1 MANFAAQ
8 LKDKLLG
15 LVDRVVSCGGRG
27 ASANKDVP
35 EAPAKLPTV
44 QVPLCLIRI
53 AYEFLSI
60 TPHMFLL
67 HPWIADLY
75 RGTVYFCSPL
85 RSSREIPT

>member
-27 ASANKDVP
+27 AGAGANKDVP
-35 EAPAKLPTV
+35 EAPAKLPNV
-44 QVPLCLIRI
+44 QVPL

>member
-8 LKDKLLG
+8 LKDKLPG

-27 ASANKDVP
+27 AGAGANKDVP
-35 EAPAKLPTV
+35 EAPAKLPNV
-44 QVPLCLIRI
+44 QVPL

-60 TPHMFLL
+60 TPHASATYI
-67 HPWIADLY
+67 HPWVTDLY
-75 RGTVYFCSPL
+75 LVTVYFCSPL